1 MNTITHAFKA
11 SGVKLPPLNKR
22 VWLWLHDHPGK
33 TAKEV
38 ATAIGAK
45 QGDVSSTMGNM
56 VKRRM
61 VVQGQ
66 GHRRPGA
73 PGWVTYYTT
82 CINVFELLP
91 MPSVKVAKQS
101 PFSPQMPLPLVEQ
114 PRPAVMLPPVPKPVM
129 SVLENYTLKELRVI
143 RDALNKL
150 FEFV

>member
-11 SGVKLPPLNKR
+11 SGIKLPPLNKR

-38 ATAIGAK
+38 AVAIGAK

-56 VKRRM
+56 VKRKM
-61 VVQGQ
+61 V
-66 GHRRPGA
+66 RREEQMRRGDA
-73 PGWVTYYTT
+73 TYRYTT
-82 CINVFELLP
+82 CIREYELLP

-101 PFSPQMPLPLVEQ
+101 PFSPQLPLPLVEQ
-114 PRPAVMLPPVPKPVM
+114 PKPAVMLPPVPKPVM

>member
-38 ATAIGAK
+38 AVAIGAK
-45 QGDVSSTMGNM
+45 QGDVSSTLGNM

-61 VVQGQ
+61 VVRGQ
-66 GHRRPGA
+66 GRRRPGA
-73 PGWVTYYTT
+73 PGWVSYYTT

-91 MPSVKVAKQS
+91 MPRAKAT
-101 PFSPQMPLPLVEQ
+101 PVSPQLPLPLVEQ
-114 PRPAVMLPPVPKPVM
+114 PKPAVTLPPVPKSVM
-129 SVLENYTLKELRVI
+129 SVLEGYTLRELRVI